1 VRTVHST
8 VTTSAETDRPHS
20 LADAASL
27 DDLVETHRLVLLEL
41 YTDGCSICASM
52 EPILTNIARATD
64 AVVATVNPRDDP
76 PLVERFSVQSVP
88 KFVLFV
94 DGQQVDERADGFV
107 PNDELVEWVEEYAD

>member
-1 VRTVHST
+1 M
-8 VTTSAETDRPHS
+8 TTSAETDRPHS